1 MITISSANNQQ
12 FCLPT
17 ANNVDTNINKS
28 KDSKKKKKTNDDYNY
43 NNNEEE
49 EVIINENQ
57 ISFIKKCKAEVAQLA
72 ASGKPAVPI
81 LFDPDPV
88 NINPYK
94 EKPNILHYG
103 YIKKVIVKAPHLQ
116 FPGINLI
123 CKDCGTNLRPKE
135 FASNP
140 IARLCH
146 GVNEDSYIVHYN
158 YFCNKCEKK
167 VCSSVL
173 ELDDYT
179 SSRYGIYYNKR

>member
-1 MITISSANNQQ
+1 MSPSNHQQ
-12 FCLPT
+12 FCLPNVA
-17 ANNVDTNINKS
+17 ANNGDAHINKT
-28 KDSKKKKKTNDDYNY
+28 KKAKKKKKKNDNSNNY

-49 EVIINENQ
+49 EVMMNENQ
-57 ISFIKKCKAEVAQLA
+57 ISFIKSCKLEAAKLA
-72 ASGKPAVPI
+72 GSGKPVPI
-81 LFDPDPV
+81 IFDPDPI

-94 EKPNILHYG
+94 EEPNILNYG

-123 CKDCGTNLRPKE
+123 CNCKATLSPKE

-146 GVNEDSYIVHYN
+146 GANEDLYVVHYN
-158 YFCNKCEKK
+158 YYCSKCEKK

-179 SSRYGIYYNKR
+179 NSRYGIYYNKR